1 VEAAAELGFEHL
13 THDVTPRPAG
23 SLPMNIVT
31 ITTAAE
37 MERWPNAVRVLLGCG
52 AALLAALLTYWIVP
66 LREFPMLLA
75 FPLSS

>member
-1 VEAAAELGFEHL
+1 
-13 THDVTPRPAG
+13 
-23 SLPMNIVT
+23 MNIVT